1 MTKVDELMRLAD
13 EWADECG
20 GCDCEHLATG
30 SPRRA
35 ALKSALEA
43 ALNAAAIAESDA
55 YLCGYNVGHEA
66 ALKDCRN
73 ATLEEA
79 ALKFDSMDTGGA
91 GYFAEEPADILR
103 SMKS

>member
-1 MTKVDELMRLAD
+1 MTDKINELMRLAD
-13 EWADECG
+13 EYADARNTCWRHVEIS
-20 GCDCEHLATG
+20 DARE
-30 SPRRA
+30 
-35 ALKSALEA
+35 ALKATL
-43 ALNAAAIAESDA
+43 
-55 YLCGYNVGHEA
+55 EA